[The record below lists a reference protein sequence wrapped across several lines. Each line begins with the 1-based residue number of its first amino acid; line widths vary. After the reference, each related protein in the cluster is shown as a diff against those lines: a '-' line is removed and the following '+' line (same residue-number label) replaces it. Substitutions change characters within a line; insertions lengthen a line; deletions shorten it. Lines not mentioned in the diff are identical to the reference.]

1 MSAVFGNVGASAGDV
16 NDFHANSDVDKSTLS
31 QHHTLG
37 PQPNQA
43 APGDHDHNGRNSRKV
58 QGKNLSTPEVA
69 YQPEGA
75 TLGTQPTFDGDP
87 LITGSYILLGNL
99 CHFQIQV
106 DFDNILTF
114 GTGQYYLTLPF
125 TSARAYQFGDGCLHD
140 ISASRDYPIMAHVE
154 AGSDEILLKS
164 IDAQGNTAYN
174 VPFTFEDP
182 ITLTTA
188 DNFHIAGTYVIQN

>member
-58 QGKNLSTPEVA
+58 QGRNLATPDVT
-69 YQPEGA
+69 YQPEGG
-75 TLGTQPTFDGDP
+75 TLLVQPTFDGDP

-99 CHFQIQV
+99 CHFEIQV
-106 DFDNILTF
+106 DFSNILTF

-125 TSARAYQFGDGCLHD
+125 VAAHAYQFSDGCLHD
-140 ISASRDYPIMAHVE
+140 ISANRDYPIACHVD
-154 AGSDEILLKS
+154 AGSNEILLKS
-164 IDAQGNTAYN
+164 LDAQGNTAYN
-174 VPFTFEDP
+174 VPFTSSSP
-182 ITLTTA
+182 TTLATA
-188 DNFHIAGTYVIQN
+188 DNFHVAGVYVIQN